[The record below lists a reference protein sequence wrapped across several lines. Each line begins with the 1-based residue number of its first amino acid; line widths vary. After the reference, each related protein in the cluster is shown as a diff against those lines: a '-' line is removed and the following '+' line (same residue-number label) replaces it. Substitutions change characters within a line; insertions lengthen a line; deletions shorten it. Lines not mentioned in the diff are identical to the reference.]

1 MYSNSFF
8 ISFILNKIQSLL
20 GELQKIEELIKAR
33 DTFGVKNEDCS
44 IKKSDYGLFTS
55 NINFLFV

>member
-1 MYSNSFF
+1 MYSNSFS

-33 DTFGVKNEDCS
+33 HFWCQEW
-44 IKKSDYGLFTS
+44 GLF
-55 NINFLFV
+55 NQEK